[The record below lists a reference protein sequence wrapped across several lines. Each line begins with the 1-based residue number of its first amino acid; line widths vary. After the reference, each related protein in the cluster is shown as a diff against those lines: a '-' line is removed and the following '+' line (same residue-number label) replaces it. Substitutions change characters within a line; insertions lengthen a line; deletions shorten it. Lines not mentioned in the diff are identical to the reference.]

1 MCLELGLQPEYA
13 RCQIGL
19 GQTLM
24 QSGREAEAERLFEQ
38 VSQACRSMGLV
49 LPDVQ
54 LERLA
59 TLNSS

>member
-1 MCLELGLQPEYA
+1 
-13 RCQIGL
+13 
-19 GQTLM
+19 M

-49 LPDVQ
+49 LPDIQ

-59 TLNSS
+59 ALNSS